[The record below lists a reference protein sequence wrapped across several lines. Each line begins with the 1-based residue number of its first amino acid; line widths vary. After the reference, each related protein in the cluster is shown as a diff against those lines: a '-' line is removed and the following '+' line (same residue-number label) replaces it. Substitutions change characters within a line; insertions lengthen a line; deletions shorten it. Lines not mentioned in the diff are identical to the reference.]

1 MSTVSLNP
9 KTVARKWWV
18 IDAKGKVMGRL
29 ASQAARLL
37 TGKHKKEFD
46 THHDMGD
53 YVIVINADHIRFTGN
68 KMNDMRYFQHSMYP
82 GGWRNL
88 TYAQA
93 KVKRPELPVR
103 HAIWGMLSHH
113 RMGRRQIT
121 KLYIYGGE
129 KHPHMAQKPEPFA
142 V

>member
-1 MSTVSLNP
+1 MSTVSTNP
-9 KTVARKWWV
+9 TTLARKWWV

-46 THHDMGD
+46 AHHDVGD
-53 YVIVINADHIRFTGN
+53 FVIVINADQIVFTGN
-68 KMNDMRYFQHSMYP
+68 KFEDQRYFQHSMYP

-88 TYAQA
+88 TYTQA

-113 RMGRRQIT
+113 RIGHRQIT
-121 KLYIYGGE
+121 KLFIYQGAT
-129 KHPHMAQKPEPFA
+129 HPHAAQKPQPFA